1 MGSGGQYHGST
12 SNTKTWDEMTPEE
25 KEAYLAQRRLAE
37 MRQREY
43 LEEQRRRKKRNAI
56 LIGIGLIILLALIIT
71 LIVYIKNQIK

>member
-1 MGSGGQYHGST
+1 MGSGGQNHGSA
-12 SNTKTWDEMTPEE
+12 SNVKTWDEMTPEE

-56 LIGIGLIILLALIIT
+56 LIGIGLVILLIPIIL
-71 LIVYIKNQIK
+71 LIVYIKKHI